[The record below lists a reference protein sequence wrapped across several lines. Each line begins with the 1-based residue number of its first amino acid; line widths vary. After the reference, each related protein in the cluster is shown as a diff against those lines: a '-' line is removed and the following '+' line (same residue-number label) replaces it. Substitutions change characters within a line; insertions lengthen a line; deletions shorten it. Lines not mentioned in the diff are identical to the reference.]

1 MILCQLINTNQNV
14 VFIMPDFLETT
25 LCQKDKK
32 KIWCCVDGLCIVLK
46 SEGHPEGDPINMIR
60 TEAFLCLVSIH
71 SGMKYVKPS
80 LDSLNTHTIWCRIC
94 VNQNNIYFY
103 VRSLLLS
110 EFFVNYSYNYLIL
123 QP

>member
-1 MILCQLINTNQNV
+1 MPINKHQSECCFDNARFSGNNFV
-14 VFIMPDFLETT
+14 PER
-25 LCQKDKK
+25 KK